1 MSKVK
6 TKCNICP
13 TIKSEER
20 MKFYS
25 ARPDKDLDEE
35 FEFLEAKLQEVSMVF
50 KKVKRIYAFNVMIN
64 FCFLRFY

>member
-1 MSKVK
+1 
-6 TKCNICP
+6 
-13 TIKSEER
+13 

-50 KKVKRIYAFNVMIN
+50 KKGKRIYAFNVMIN